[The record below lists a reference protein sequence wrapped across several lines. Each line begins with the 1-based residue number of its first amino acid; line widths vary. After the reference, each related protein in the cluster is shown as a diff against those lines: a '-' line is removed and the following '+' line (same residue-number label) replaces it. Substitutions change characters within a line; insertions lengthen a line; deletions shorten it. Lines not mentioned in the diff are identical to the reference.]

1 MKNNIM
7 FKTFLS
13 LIFNEGIIL
22 ACLVAFGF
30 FYLEFVP
37 DYWLVLTVVS
47 IIVVFIVL
55 PKITGRF
62 HKYDK

>member
-30 FYLEFVP
+30 FYLEFTP
-37 DYWLVLTVVS
+37 DYWLVLTVGS
-47 IIVVFIVL
+47 IIIVLIVL
-55 PKITGRF
+55 PKFTGRAD
-62 HKYDK
+62 KYDK

>member
-1 MKNNIM
+1 M
-7 FKTFLS
+7 FKNFLS
-13 LIFNEGIIL
+13 LIFNEGLIL
-22 ACLVAFGF
+22 ASLIGLGF
-30 FYLEFVP
+30 FYLEFAP

-47 IIVVFIVL
+47 IIVVLIVL

>member
-1 MKNNIM
+1 M

-13 LIFNEGIIL
+13 LIFNEGLIL
-22 ACLVAFGF
+22 ASLAVFGF
-30 FYLEFVP
+30 FYLEFAP

-47 IIVVFIVL
+47 LIVVLIIL

-62 HKYDK
+62 DKYDK